1 MMARQTLE
9 RAFSVALAQRSRI
22 LGDEGAEHW
31 SFEDDDVLPE
41 LDGDYDPDVQLAV
54 AVAGQELIEER

>member
-1 MMARQTLE
+1 MMSRQTLE
-9 RAFSVALAQRSRI
+9 KAFSAALATRTRL

-31 SFEDDDVLPE
+31 SFEDEDVLPE

-54 AVAGQELIEER
+54 SAAELDLAEDQ

>member
-9 RAFSVALAQRSRI
+9 KAFSAALAQRTRT
-22 LGDEGAEHW
+22 LGDEGAARW

-54 AVAGQELIEER
+54 IAAGQELAADE

>member
-9 RAFSVALAQRSRI
+9 KAFSAALAARTRT
-22 LGDEGAEHW
+22 LGDEGADHW
-31 SFEDDDVLPE
+31 SFEDEDVLPE

-54 AVAGQELIEER
+54 TAAGLERADEE

>member
-9 RAFSVALAQRSRI
+9 RAFSVALAART
-22 LGDEGAEHW
+22 LTHGDEGAEHW
-31 SFEDDDVLPE
+31 SFEDEDVLPE

-54 AVAGQELIEER
+54 TAAELDLAEDQ